1 MNQVL
6 KQLVKDN
13 EVGFADIFE
22 AYAALCVDNIRDIT
36 EDMIRDEGVAVIDAA
51 EGLST
56 EALTAHAVDWGQSV
70 VWEMMSDELPVCYGM
85 KENETFMDFV
95 IRAYIE
101 KHVKDT
107 KSFQI
112 KLS

>member
-1 MNQVL
+1 MNQAL

-22 AYAALCVDNIRDIT
+22 AYAALCVDNIRDIA
-36 EDMIRDEGVAVIDAA
+36 EDMIRDEGVAVIDATV
-51 EGLST
+51 GLST
-56 EALTAHAVDWGQSV
+56 EALTAQAVEWGQV
-70 VWEMMSDELPVCYGM
+70 VVGEMMSDDLPACYTM

-95 IRAYIE
+95 IRAHIE
-101 KHVKDT
+101 KYVKDT
-107 KSFQI
+107 KSFQL